1 MLNCCSIEVH
11 CQVEHEKLET
21 LEVCVKCSVN
31 TLFEER
37 EDMKCSNSCFKS
49 LFLDGGIALARRPP
63 KEVTTFFMGGKSENC
78 SPEVLV
84 FTFLLYIESH
94 IKL

>member
-31 TLFEER
+31 TLLEER

-49 LFLDGGIALARRPP
+49 LFLARRPP